1 MRLLHPF
8 AVKFRGGKSVVS
20 GLPSDIKELVRSRT
34 DLIALVGESV
44 ALHSQRGGRMF
55 KALCP
60 FHDDHNPS
68 MEVNPERQ
76 TYRCWVCNKGGDCFS
91 WVMEYEGVGFREA
104 LVSLANRAGV
114 EIPKYQGHRDDE
126 PTVND
131 KASLYKVLAWA
142 ETEFHRFLLQGA
154 QAERAREYLKS
165 RNFSKETIEQYR
177 LGYHPDSWEWI
188 QERARGKFAPEQ
200 LHAAS
205 LVKPRDERQGYQD
218 YYVDRVI
225 FPIHDE
231 RGRCVAFGGRVLPD
245 SRYNSG
251 GKYFNSLETLVF
263 QKSKLIF
270 GLDKARDAIR
280 KTQTAV
286 VMEGYVDCIKAHQ
299 AGVLNA
305 VATLGTALTEQHVAF
320 LKRLAERVVLV
331 YDGDDAGKNAA
342 VKAVEKFLAQDVDLR
357 VLTLPESL
365 DPDEF
370 LDAHGAGAFESLI
383 SRAEEAWDVRYRHCV
398 SHFGVSTV
406 TARLK
411 VLDEMLGLL
420 ANSPGLN
427 GTTKENVLVA
437 QLAQRLAVTES
448 DARRQLRELRGRTA
462 SASVM
467 RKVTAGESTESPE
480 LVARRAA
487 VVSVQRRQR
496 TDDLLE
502 CELLQLLFT
511 APHIIGWVRQEIGVD
526 DLQNMALRELLSVCF
541 DVADQGELPEFTRVL
556 AHLECPHLKS
566 LAVWIDMEAAARD
579 VAGKL
584 AQEAATQGSAV
595 EEKTASPNLIRDVV
609 DGLKWRRQQ
618 ATHAAVQGVLAQRIE
633 PGTQLDPELR
643 ELLQRAA
650 NFHQQRATRKL
661 PS

>member
-1 MRLLHPF
+1 MT
-8 AVKFRGGKSVVS
+8 
-20 GLPSDIKELVRSRT
+20 GLPSDIKELVRSCT
-34 DLIALVGESV
+34 DLVALVGESV

-114 EIPKYQGHRDDE
+114 EIPKFQGHRDDG

-131 KASLYKVLAWA
+131 KASLYEVLAWA

-165 RNFSKETIEQYR
+165 RNFSKETIEQHR
-177 LGYHPDSWEWI
+177 LGYHPDRGEWIRERAGSKYSLEQLLAARLI
-188 QERARGKFAPEQ
+188 QERDNN
-200 LHAAS
+200 H
-205 LVKPRDERQGYQD
+205 GY
-218 YYVDRVI
+218 YSMFVDRLM

-231 RGRCVAFGGRVLPD
+231 RGRCVAFGGRILPD
-245 SRYNSG
+245 SRYNFG
-251 GKYFNSLETLVF
+251 GKYFNSQESAVF

-280 KTQTAV
+280 KTHTAV

-357 VLTLPESL
+357 VLTLPENL

-398 SHFGVSTV
+398 SHFGTSTV

-448 DARRQLRELRGRTA
+448 DARRTLRELRGRTA
-462 SASVM
+462 SANVM

-487 VVSVQRRQR
+487 VVSVQQRQR

-526 DLQNMALRELLSVCF
+526 DLQNMALRELLGVCF
-541 DVADQGELPEFTRVL
+541 DLADQGEFPEFTRVL
-556 AHLECPHLKS
+556 AQLECPHLKS

-584 AQEAATQGSAV
+584 AQDAATHGSATHGSATQGPAA
-595 EEKTASPNLIRDVV
+595 EGTTTSPNLIRDVI

>member
-1 MRLLHPF
+1 MT
-8 AVKFRGGKSVVS
+8 
-20 GLPSDIKELVRSRT
+20 GLPSDIKELVRSHT
-34 DLIALVGESV
+34 DLVALVGESV
-44 ALHSQRGGRMF
+44 ALHSQRGGRQF

-91 WVMEYEGVGFREA
+91 WVMEYEGVNFREA
-104 LVSLANRAGV
+104 LVSLANRAGI
-114 EIPKYQGHRDDE
+114 EIPKYSGHQDCG

-131 KASLYKVLAWA
+131 KASLCEVLAWA
-142 ETEFHRFLLQGA
+142 ETEFHRYLLQAA

-165 RNFSKETIEQYR
+165 RRFSKETIELYR

-188 QERARGKFAPEQ
+188 QERGRDKFSLERLIAARLIKE
-200 LHAAS
+200 
-205 LVKPRDERQGYQD
+205 RDEGGGHYD
-218 YYVDRVI
+218 LFVDRVL

-231 RGRCVAFGGRVLPD
+231 RGRTVAFGGRVLPD

-251 GKYFNSLETLVF
+251 GKYFNSPESTVF

-280 KTQTAV
+280 KTGTVV

-305 VATLGTALTEQHVAF
+305 VATLGTALTEQHVSF

-370 LDAHGAGAFESLI
+370 LDAHGTDKFESLI
-383 SRAEEAWDVRYRHCV
+383 SQAPEAWDVRYRHCV
-398 SHFGVSTV
+398 SHFGTSTV

-437 QLAQRLAVTES
+437 QLAQRLAITES

-462 SASVM
+462 SANAM
-467 RKVTAGESTESPE
+467 RKVTAGESTESAE
-480 LVARRAA
+480 VIARRAA
-487 VVSVQRRQR
+487 VVSVQQRQK

-526 DLQNMALRELLSVCF
+526 DLQNTALRDLLGVCF
-541 DVADQGELPEFTRVL
+541 DLADQGEPLEFSRVL
-556 AHLECPHLKS
+556 AQLECPHLKS
-566 LAVWIDMEAAARD
+566 LAVWIDVQAAARD

-584 AQEAATQGSAV
+584 AQDAATASQAGGGT
-595 EEKTASPNLIRDVV
+595 TAPSSLVQNVV

>member
-1 MRLLHPF
+1 M
-8 AVKFRGGKSVVS
+8 VS

-34 DLIALVGESV
+34 DLVALVGESV

-114 EIPKYQGHRDDE
+114 EIPKYQGHREDE

-131 KASLYKVLAWA
+131 KASLYEVMTWA
-142 ETEFHRFLLQGA
+142 ETEFHRFLLNAA
-154 QAERAREYLKS
+154 QAERARDYLKS
-165 RNFSKETIEQYR
+165 RNFSKDTIEQYR

-188 QERARGKFAPEQ
+188 QDRARSHFPQER
-200 LHAAS
+200 LEAAR
-205 LVKPRDERQGYQD
+205 LIKARDDGRGHYD
-218 YYVDRVI
+218 LFVDRVL

-231 RGRCVAFGGRVLPD
+231 RGRCVAFGGRQLPD
-245 SRYNSG
+245 SKYNSG
-251 GKYFNSLETLVF
+251 GKYFNSPEGTLF
-263 QKSKLIF
+263 HKSKLIF

-280 KTQTAV
+280 KTGTAV

-331 YDGDDAGKNAA
+331 YDGDEAGQKAA

-357 VLTLPESL
+357 VLTLPENL

-370 LDAHGAGAFESLI
+370 LDAHGAGAFESRI
-383 SRAEEAWDVRYRHCV
+383 SQAEEAWDVRYRHCV
-398 SHFGVSTV
+398 SHFGASTV

-427 GTTKENVLVA
+427 GSTKENVLVA
-437 QLAQRLAVTES
+437 QLAQRLSFTES
-448 DARRQLRELRGRTA
+448 DARRRLRELRGQTV
-462 SASVM
+462 SNSVM

-480 LVARRAA
+480 LMARRAA
-487 VVSVQRRQR
+487 VVSVQQRQR

-511 APHIIGWVRQEIGVD
+511 APHIIQWVRQEIGVD
-526 DLQNMALRELLSVCF
+526 DLQNMALRELLGVCF
-541 DVADQGELPEFTRVL
+541 DVADQGESPEFSRVL
-556 AHLECPHLKS
+556 AQLECPHLKS
-566 LAVWIDMEAAARD
+566 LAVWIDVQAAARD

-584 AQEAATQGSAV
+584 AQDAATQPPGAEGSAM
-595 EEKTASPNLIRDVV
+595 PGLLRDVI

-618 ATHAAVQGVLAQRIE
+618 ASHAAVQGVLAQRIE

>member
-1 MRLLHPF
+1 M
-8 AVKFRGGKSVVS
+8 S

-44 ALHSQRGGRMF
+44 ALHSQRGGRIF

-114 EIPKYQGHRDDE
+114 EIPKFQGHHDDG

-131 KASLYKVLAWA
+131 KASLYEVMAWA
-142 ETEFHRFLLQGA
+142 EAEFHRFLLQGA
-154 QAERAREYLKS
+154 QAERAREYLRS
-165 RNFSKETIEQYR
+165 RRFSKDTIEQYR

-188 QERARGKFAPEQ
+188 QERARGRFSPDQ
-200 LHAAS
+200 LEAAR
-205 LVKPRDERQGYQD
+205 LIKARDDGRGHYD
-218 YYVDRVI
+218 LFVDRVL
-225 FPIHDE
+225 FPIQDE
-231 RGRCVAFGGRVLPD
+231 RGRCVALGGRQLPD
-245 SRYNSG
+245 SKYNSG
-251 GKYFNSLETLVF
+251 GKYFNSPESTVF

-270 GLDKARDAIR
+270 GLKEARDAIR
-280 KTQTAV
+280 KTGTVV

-342 VKAVEKFLAQDVDLR
+342 LKAVEKFLAQDVDLR
-357 VLTLPESL
+357 VLTLPENL

-370 LDAHGAGAFESLI
+370 LDAHGTEAFESLI

-398 SHFGVSTV
+398 AHLGTGTV

-427 GTTKENVLVA
+427 GSMKENVLVA
-437 QLAQRLAVTES
+437 QLAQRLALGEADV
-448 DARRQLRELRGRTA
+448 RRHLRELRGRIGSTG
-462 SASVM
+462 VM
-467 RKVTAGESTESPE
+467 RKVTAGDSTESPE
-480 LVARRAA
+480 LAARRKA
-487 VVSVQRRQR
+487 VVSVQQR
-496 TDDLLE
+496 PSMDDLLE
-502 CELLQLLFT
+502 CEFLQLLFT
-511 APHIIGWVRQEIGVD
+511 APPMIGWVRQEIGVD
-526 DLQNMALRELLSVCF
+526 DLQNTALRELLSVCF
-541 DVADQGELPEFTRVL
+541 DLADQGECPEFSRVL
-556 AHLECPHLKS
+556 AQLECPHLKS
-566 LAVWIDMEAAARD
+566 LAVWIDGRASTHD
-579 VAGKL
+579 IAGKI
-584 AQEAATQGSAV
+584 AQDAAMIAQFPEGTTAPQGSA
-595 EEKTASPNLIRDVV
+595 RFVV
-609 DGLKWRRQQ
+609 DRLKWRRQQ
-618 ATHAAVQGVLAQRIE
+618 AAHASVQGALAQQI
-633 PGTQLDPELR
+633 GQQAKLDPEQI
-643 ELLQRAA
+643 ELIKRASA
-650 NFHQQRATRKL
+650 FHQQRTQWKT
-661 PS
+661 SS